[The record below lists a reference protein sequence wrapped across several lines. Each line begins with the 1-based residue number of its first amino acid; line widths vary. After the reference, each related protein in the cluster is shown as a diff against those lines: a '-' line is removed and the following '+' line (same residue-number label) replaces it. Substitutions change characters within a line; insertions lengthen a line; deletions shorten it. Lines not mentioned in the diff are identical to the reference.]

1 MGDGDAKTR
10 EILLELNQILHKT
23 SFYPCR
29 HFFLA
34 VLKSLGACFSAAF
47 INVIILYFSGKDV
60 HERTTGL
67 ADDYNGSISPYA
79 PEDGLILL
87 RQVDPAQ
94 DDRECCAG
102 WWKLDAST
110 IVWSSPSVTPS

>member
-1 MGDGDAKTR
+1 MNH
-10 EILLELNQILHKT
+10 IYLPI
-23 SFYPCR
+23 
-29 HFFLA
+29 
-34 VLKSLGACFSAAF
+34 
-47 INVIILYFSGKDV
+47 GKDV

-102 WWKLDAST
+102 WWKLDGALFLRIRFS
-110 IVWSSPSVTPS
+110 